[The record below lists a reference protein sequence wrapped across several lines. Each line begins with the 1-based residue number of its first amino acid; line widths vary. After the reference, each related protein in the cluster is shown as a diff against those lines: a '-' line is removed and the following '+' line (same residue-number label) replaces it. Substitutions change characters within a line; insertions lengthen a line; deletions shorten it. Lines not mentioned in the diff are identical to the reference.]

1 MSISTRSQSRNPPM
15 TPPQSNSGDLQEGFQ
30 QLIQHNASTSF
41 PSQNQSQGPSTYN
54 TTFDT
59 DDDALSSA
67 PSSFGS
73 SYHPSPEDHTSFY
86 NDPEQGS
93 SFTLGGDIKNNGLR
107 FQHQGRGSPTPLKR
121 DSPYGAL
128 VDDDSIVSEVE
139 QNMMAPI

>member
-1 MSISTRSQSRNPPM
+1 M

-73 SYHPSPEDHTSFY
+73 SYHPSPEDDASFY

-93 SFTLGGDIKNNGLR
+93 PFTYGGDIGNNSLGI
-107 FQHQGRGSPTPLKR
+107 HYQGQGSPTPLKR
-121 DSPYGAL
+121 ETPYGRV
-128 VDDDSIVSEVE
+128 VDDDSIVSEVVL
-139 QNMMAPI
+139 NMMESI